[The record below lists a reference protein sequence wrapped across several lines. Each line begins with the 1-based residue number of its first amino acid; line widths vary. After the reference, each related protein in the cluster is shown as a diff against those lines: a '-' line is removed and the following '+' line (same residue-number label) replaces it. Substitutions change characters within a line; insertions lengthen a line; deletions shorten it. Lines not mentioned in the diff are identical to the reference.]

1 MKKVMMYSLLLGLV
15 ACGQNDSTVDESQE
29 KAQEESIEQ
38 LKQEQDVNVELEEID
53 GELDSLIN
61 VLN

>member
-1 MKKVMMYSLLLGLV
+1 MMYSLLLGLV
-15 ACGQNDSTVDESQE
+15 ACGQNDSPVDESQE

-38 LKQEQDVNVELEEID
+38 LKQEQDVNVELEQID

>member
-1 MKKVMMYSLLLGLV
+1 MYSLLLGLV
-15 ACGQNDSTVDESQE
+15 ACGQNDSAVDESQE

-38 LKQEQDVNVELEEID
+38 LKQEQDVNVELEQID